1 LQKLKL
7 HTPVLVGGSDADRA
21 TGQHERIVAIV
32 RDIDRANWEE
42 ASRRLAEQVIR
53 ERAAAEE
60 VKDAAW

>member
-1 LQKLKL
+1 M
-7 HTPVLVGGSDADRA
+7 
-21 TGQHERIVAIV
+21 VAIV
-32 RDIDRANWEE
+32 RDIDRANWEK